1 MHVCVHVLAYTRVH
15 MQLGKQLVGVS
26 SFFPQCG
33 FWVSTSVILPT
44 QDSNSDHVMLT
55 QKQTYKYTNKYTTKA
70 VEAACCTYLVYWF
83 TGNAAVWMEALR
95 RCCGETL
102 GLTG

>member
-1 MHVCVHVLAYTRVH
+1 M
-15 MQLGKQLVGVS
+15 GVS

-44 QDSNSDHVMLT
+44 QNSNSNHVMLM

-70 VEAACCTYLVYWF
+70 VGAACCTYLVYWF
-83 TGNAAVWMEALR
+83 IRNAAVWM
-95 RCCGETL
+95 
-102 GLTG
+102 

>member
-1 MHVCVHVLAYTRVH
+1 M
-15 MQLGKQLVGVS
+15 GVS

-44 QDSNSDHVMLT
+44 QNSNSDHVMLM

-70 VEAACCTYLVYWF
+70 VVAACCTYLVYWF
-83 TGNAAVWMEALR
+83 IGNAAV
-95 RCCGETL
+95 
-102 GLTG
+102 